1 MMLSDLLYPDNPR
14 KRQELIQLHQELLDC
29 MSTNFHATNELAGV
43 LNEHLG
49 CTIPHIKIRES
60 RTIKENCDIIIQA
73 MSEIQHQVQKID
85 SDMKEKLEPVLYQKL
100 HDIKEPELEK
110 IAIAHRV
117 FSVVL
122 GEATSTAGMVAI
134 KLIGSNLITL
144 TLGKLVSLLAQIG
157 ASVLGG
163 ISIAI
168 LGLGIEMILHA
179 ILGAVERNEL
189 LAAVR
194 SYEEHLTQ
202 FRAASEKYQRAIR
215 EVTSLVR
222 HQAP

>member
-1 MMLSDLLYPDNPR
+1 MVLSDLLYPDNPR
-14 KRQELIQLHQELLDC
+14 RRQELIHLHQELLDC

-49 CTIPHIKIRES
+49 CTIPRIKIRES
-60 RTIKENCDIIIQA
+60 STIKENCDIIIQA

-100 HDIKEPELEK
+100 HDIREPELEK

-122 GEATSTAGMVAI
+122 GEATSTAGIVAI
-134 KLIGSNLITL
+134 KLIGSNFITL

-194 SYEEHLTQ
+194 SYEEHLAQ
-202 FRAASEKYQRAIR
+202 FRAASEKYQRAIH

-222 HQAP
+222 HRAQ

>member
-1 MMLSDLLYPDNPR
+1 MALSDLLYPDNPKR
-14 KRQELIQLHQELLDC
+14 RQELIQLHQELLDC

-49 CTIPHIKIRES
+49 CTIPHIQMRES
-60 RTIKENCDIIIQA
+60 STVKENCDIIIQA

-100 HDIKEPELEK
+100 YDIKEPELEK
-110 IAIAHRV
+110 IAIAHKI
-117 FSVVL
+117 FSIVL
-122 GEATSTAGMVAI
+122 GEATSTAEMVALKI
-134 KLIGSNLITL
+134 LGSSLVTFTVSKLI
-144 TLGKLVSLLAQIG
+144 SLLAQIG

-163 ISIAI
+163 ISITI

-179 ILGAVERNEL
+179 ILGAVERNQL
-189 LAAVR
+189 STAVR
-194 SYEEHLTQ
+194 SYEEHLAE
-202 FRAASEKYQRAIR
+202 FKAASEKYQRAIR

-222 HQAP
+222 QQVQ

>member
-14 KRQELIQLHQELLDC
+14 RRQELIQLHQELLDC
-29 MSTNFHATNELAGV
+29 MSTNFHATNELAEV

-49 CTIPHIKIRES
+49 CTIPYIKIRES
-60 RTIKENCDIIIQA
+60 STIKENCDIIIQA
-73 MSEIQHQVQKID
+73 MTEIQHQVQKID

-194 SYEEHLTQ
+194 SYEEHLAQ
-202 FRAASEKYQRAIR
+202 FRAASEKYQRAIH

-222 HQAP
+222 HQAQ

>member
-1 MMLSDLLYPDNPR
+1 MVLSDLLYPDNPR
-14 KRQELIQLHQELLDC
+14 RRQELIHLHQELLDC

-49 CTIPHIKIRES
+49 CTIPRIKIRES
-60 RTIKENCDIIIQA
+60 STIKENCDIIIQA

-122 GEATSTAGMVAI
+122 GEATSTAGIVAV
-134 KLIGSNLITL
+134 KLIGSNFITL

-194 SYEEHLTQ
+194 SYEEHLAQ
-202 FRAASEKYQRAIR
+202 FRAASEKYQRAIH

-222 HQAP
+222 HQVQ

>member
-1 MMLSDLLYPDNPR
+1 MVLSDLLYPDNPR
-14 KRQELIQLHQELLDC
+14 RRQELIQLHQELLDC

-60 RTIKENCDIIIQA
+60 STIKENCDIIIQA
-73 MSEIQHQVQKID
+73 MNEIQHQVQKID

-134 KLIGSNLITL
+134 KLIGSNFITL

-163 ISIAI
+163 ISIVI

-194 SYEEHLTQ
+194 SYEEHLAQ
-202 FRAASEKYQRAIR
+202 FRAASEKYQRAIH

-222 HQAP
+222 HQAQ

>member
-1 MMLSDLLYPDNPR
+1 MVLSDLLYPDNPR
-14 KRQELIQLHQELLDC
+14 RRQELIQLHQELLDC

-49 CTIPHIKIRES
+49 CTIPHIKIRETS
-60 RTIKENCDIIIQA
+60 TIKENCDIIIQA

-134 KLIGSNLITL
+134 KLIGSNFITL

-163 ISIAI
+163 ISIVI

-179 ILGAVERNEL
+179 ILGAVEKNEL

-194 SYEEHLTQ
+194 SYEEHLAQ
-202 FRAASEKYQRAIR
+202 FRAASEKYQRAIH

-222 HQAP
+222 HQAQ

>member
-1 MMLSDLLYPDNPR
+1 MALSDLLYPDNPKR
-14 KRQELIQLHQELLDC
+14 RQELIHLHQELLDC
-29 MSTNFHATNELAGV
+29 MSMNFQATNELAGV
-43 LNEHLG
+43 LNTHLG
-49 CTIPHIKIRES
+49 CTISHIKMRES
-60 RTIKENCDIIIQA
+60 STVKENCDIIIQA
-73 MSEIQHQVQKID
+73 MSEIQRQVQKID

-100 HDIKEPELEK
+100 YDIKEPELEK

-117 FSVVL
+117 FSIIL

-144 TLGKLVSLLAQIG
+144 TVSKLVSLLAQIG

-163 ISIAI
+163 ISITI

-179 ILGAVERNEL
+179 ILGAVERNQL

-194 SYEEHLTQ
+194 SYEEHLAE
-202 FRAASEKYQRAIR
+202 FKEASEKYQRAIH
-215 EVTSLVR
+215 EVTSSVR
-222 HQAP
+222 HQIQ

>member
-1 MMLSDLLYPDNPR
+1 MALSDLLYPDNPKR
-14 KRQELIQLHQELLDC
+14 RQELIQLHQELLDC

-49 CTIPHIKIRES
+49 CTIPHIQMRES
-60 RTIKENCDIIIQA
+60 STVKENCDIIIQA

-100 HDIKEPELEK
+100 YDIKEPELEK
-110 IAIAHRV
+110 IAIAHKI
-117 FSVVL
+117 FSIVL
-122 GEATSTAGMVAI
+122 GEATSTAEMVALKLLGSSLVTFTVS
-134 KLIGSNLITL
+134 KLI
-144 TLGKLVSLLAQIG
+144 SLLAQIG

-163 ISIAI
+163 ISITI

-179 ILGAVERNEL
+179 ILGAVERNQL
-189 LAAVR
+189 STAVR
-194 SYEEHLTQ
+194 SYEEHLAE
-202 FRAASEKYQRAIR
+202 FKAASEKYQRAIR

-222 HQAP
+222 QQVQ